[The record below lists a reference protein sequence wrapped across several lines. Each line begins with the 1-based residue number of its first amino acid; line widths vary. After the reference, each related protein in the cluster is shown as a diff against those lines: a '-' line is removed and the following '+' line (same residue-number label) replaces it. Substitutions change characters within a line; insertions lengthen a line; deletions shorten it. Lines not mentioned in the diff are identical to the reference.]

1 MASPRAGATGAPAG
15 SRLVRLYPAAWRA
28 RYGEE
33 MRAVLEARPPGL
45 RERLDLVR
53 GALDAHLHPDRPSW
67 LPAYVSLAGG
77 ALWTSGALV
86 VLAQPAPP
94 DWPGYVVDMLPNA
107 LAGAALLL
115 LAIMGVWLR
124 LGDAASPFARVAL
137 QVAVAGH
144 LAWLVAIGAALLAV
158 DYGSTTAIAGTAA
171 AIGTF
176 LVGVALTRAGDWP
189 IAGLLTLAPVALLL
203 PWGAPAWLVFGLA
216 WTAIGF
222 AQLRGR
228 AEAPASPA

>member
-1 MASPRAGATGAPAG
+1 MAGPRAGATGAPAG
-15 SRLVRLYPAAWRA
+15 SRLLRLYPATWRA
-28 RYGEE
+28 RYAEE
-33 MRAVLEARPPGL
+33 MLAVLEARPPGL

-86 VLAQPAPP
+86 VLAQPTPP

-107 LAGAALLL
+107 LAGATVLLF
-115 LAIMGVWLR
+115 AIVGVWLR

-171 AIGTF
+171 AIGTS
-176 LVGVALTRAGDWP
+176 LVGLALSRAGDWP
-189 IAGLLTLAPVALLL
+189 IAGLLVAVPVALLV
-203 PWGAPAWLVFGLA
+203 PWAGPAWVAFGLG
-216 WTAIGF
+216 WTAVGLV
-222 AQLRGR
+222 QLRR
-228 AEAPASPA
+228 RIDAPTAA